1 LPPVLRWARLW
12 QLAADNGLGPT
23 VPDPILRKNL
33 TLNALNGVLAMM
45 SANLVGPFMGIFAVR
60 IGASNVQVALLSS
73 LPALMSLVAMI
84 PGARFLDSRADRKGW
99 TARFLLMHRAFY
111 VVLAVIPFFDPSRQ
125 STLLV
130 AAVALMNLPGAVG
143 NIGWQ
148 ALISRVIPPER
159 RAAAFATR
167 NRLMNLAGAVTVVLA
182 GQGIDLVQHPLGYQI
197 AFGLGFLFA
206 LGELAILNRLEL
218 SPAPVQDPS
227 ARRLTGSHD
236 RVADRARF
244 IRYTAASVV
253 FYLAWQTPWP
263 LFTLYQVRVLEASN
277 AWISLLSL
285 VNTGGTLLGF
295 GFWARQAQR
304 RGHMWTLSASTAG
317 LWVVPVIYAY
327 STNLATLAAFNLLI
341 GAVFSGV
348 ALSLFNYLLE
358 VTPEEYKT
366 TYLAYYTSAVNLSGV
381 VAPMVGV
388 WLLGRLGF
396 TNAFLLCAAF
406 RVAASL
412 LYRLLY
418 VLDRRSDRVY
428 ADGNARACV
437 SE

>member
-1 LPPVLRWARLW
+1 MPPVRRWTRLWQGAADAVLLPTATDPVLR
-12 QLAADNGLGPT
+12 
-23 VPDPILRKNL
+23 KSL

-73 LPALMSLVAMI
+73 LPALMSLLAMI

-99 TARFLLMHRAFY
+99 TSRFLLAHRAFY
-111 VVLAVIPFFDPSRQ
+111 LVLAAIPLFDPGRQ
-125 STLLV
+125 AALLV

-143 NIGWQ
+143 NVGWQ
-148 ALISRVIPPER
+148 ALVARVIPPER

-167 NRLMNLAGAVTVVLA
+167 NRLMNLAGAATVLIA
-182 GQGIDLVQHPLGYQI
+182 GQGIDLLQHPLGYQI
-197 AFGLGFLFA
+197 AFAFGFLFA
-206 LGELAILNRLEL
+206 LGELAVLNRLEV
-218 SPAPVQDPS
+218 SAAPVESTRVRKPPGFDGRDP
-227 ARRLTGSHD
+227 G
-236 RVADRARF
+236 RARF
-244 IRYTAASVV
+244 IRYTLVSVL

-277 AWISLLSL
+277 TWISLLSL

-295 GFWARQAQR
+295 GFWARLAER
-304 RGHMWTLSASTAG
+304 RGHIWTLSVSSAG

-358 VTPEEYKT
+358 VTPEEHKT
-366 TYLAYYTSAVNLSGV
+366 TYIAYYTSAVNLSSV
-381 VAPMVGV
+381 VAPMLGV

-396 TNAFLLCAAF
+396 THAFLLCAAF
-406 RVAASL
+406 RVAGSL

-418 VLDRRSDRVY
+418 LLDRRSDHVR
-428 ADGNARACV
+428 ADGQAAAWVN
-437 SE
+437 E